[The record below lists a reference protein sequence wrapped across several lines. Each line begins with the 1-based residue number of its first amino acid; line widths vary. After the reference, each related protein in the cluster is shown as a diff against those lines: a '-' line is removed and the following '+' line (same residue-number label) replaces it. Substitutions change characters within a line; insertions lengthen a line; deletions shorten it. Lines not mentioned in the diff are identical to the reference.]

1 MSAQEAGSRC
11 GEQEACHD
19 GTAQTPAPQAWIKV
33 NQRSLGDVFIC
44 FHMFSYVF
52 WFSGMKHDDV
62 DSEFAVNLSID
73 ECNELSCA
81 ASSMYVNTLE
91 DVLSH

>member
-1 MSAQEAGSRC
+1 MRRARSLPRRHGPNASASSVDQ
-11 GEQEACHD
+11 GES
-19 GTAQTPAPQAWIKV
+19 TV
-33 NQRSLGDVFIC
+33 LGDVFIC

-62 DSEFAVNLSID
+62 DSGFAVNLSID